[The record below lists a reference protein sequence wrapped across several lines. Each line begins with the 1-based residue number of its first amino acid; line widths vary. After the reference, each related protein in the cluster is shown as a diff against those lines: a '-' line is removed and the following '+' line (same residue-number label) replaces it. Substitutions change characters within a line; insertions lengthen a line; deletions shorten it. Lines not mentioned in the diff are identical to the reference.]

1 MSGILN
7 RFSADAIKMNTQ
19 VIACM
24 IIIWFFVILC
34 TLSSINK
41 QPFTSKQRL
50 FWIIVVTAFPLV
62 GVLLYLP
69 FSFKI
74 ESYPSLALL
83 RKSK

>member
-7 RFSADAIKMNTQ
+7 RFSVDAIKMDEQ

-24 IIIWFFVILC
+24 VIIWFFVLLC

-50 FWIIVVTAFPLV
+50 FWMIVVTALPLV

-69 FSFKI
+69 FSFRI
-74 ESYPSLALL
+74 EMYPSLALL

>member
-1 MSGILN
+1 MGEILN
-7 RFSADAIKMNTQ
+7 RFSVDAMKMNSQ
-19 VIACM
+19 IIACM
-24 IIIWFFVILC
+24 AIIWFLVWLC

-41 QPFTSKQRL
+41 QPFTSKQRI
-50 FWIIVVTAFPLV
+50 FWLIVVTALPLV

-69 FSFKI
+69 FSFRI

>member
-1 MSGILN
+1 MSEILN
-7 RFSADAIKMNTQ
+7 RFSVDAMKMNSQ

-24 IIIWFFVILC
+24 IIIWFLVLLC

-41 QPFTSKQRL
+41 QPFKKKQRI
-50 FWIIVVTAFPLV
+50 FWIIIVTAFPLL

-69 FSFKI
+69 FSFRI

-83 RKSK
+83 KKSK